1 MLSLLHKLQTY
12 YTLSN
17 SDNLH
22 KVKQKEIYHFTIPTI

>member
-12 YTLSN
+12 YTLFN

-22 KVKQKEIYHFTIPTI
+22 KIKQKEIYHFTNSVK

>member
-22 KVKQKEIYHFTIPTI
+22 KVKQKEIYHFTISVK